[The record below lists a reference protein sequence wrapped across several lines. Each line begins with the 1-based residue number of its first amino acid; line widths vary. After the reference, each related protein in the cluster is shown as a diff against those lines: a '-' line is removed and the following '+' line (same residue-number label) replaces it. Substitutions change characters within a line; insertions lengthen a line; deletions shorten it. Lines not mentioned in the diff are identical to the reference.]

1 MQLAL
6 VAFTLRHHAD
16 DPDDAQHVVGVGVG
30 DEEMMN
36 VGYMDVRLAKLREN
50 AVAASRIDEE

>member
-1 MQLAL
+1 MQLAHVTL
-6 VAFTLRHHAD
+6 TLRHHAD

-36 VGYMDVRLAKLREN
+36 VRYLDVRLAKLRKN
-50 AVAASRIDEE
+50 AVAATRIDEE